1 VSQSSFNFYD
11 EGELMPSLLQPL
23 VESSNIKALA
33 SCKLLKSD
41 QMWCNS
47 RYVFLVA
54 NNSS

>member
-11 EGELMPSLLQPL
+11 GELMPSLLQPL

-41 QMWCNS
+41 QMWCDMF
-47 RYVFLVA
+47 FLWPIIVV
-54 NNSS
+54 S